1 MIRVMSNTKLFTGID
16 SSQKNNQCCLLD
28 DSGKVIKEVEVANNV
43 TGAHELEAV
52 LAKHARKLQSKE
64 LKVATEATSFYDFH
78 ILEFLSESEILARH
92 NLKLYRFNPRL
103 IKPFKVSLKLRDKTD
118 PEDAY
123 AVAEYLRFRQE
134 SAEEYRAKMD
144 HLPLQRLTRFRWHLV
159 QQLVRERNYF
169 LSQLFLKF
177 SAFGKGKPFSNTF
190 GATASAVIQ
199 EFMTPDAIANATD
212 EELVQ
217 FVIKHG
223 RNRFCNPEGVVQK
236 LKYVA
241 RESYRLRPA
250 LAENIHRILCLSLAN
265 IRTLKASLEELNQTI
280 HKQLSAFSITLTS
293 IKGIGDVYAAGIFAE
308 IGDINC
314 FPSEA
319 QIARYAGL
327 VWKRRQS
334 GNFQAQTT
342 RLDKQ
347 SNSYLRYYLVEAAD
361 SLRRHNPEYRA
372 YYHKK
377 YAEVT
382 KHQHKRALVLTARKL
397 VRLVDALLRTNRLY
411 QPKMPVTT
419 A

>member
-1 MIRVMSNTKLFTGID
+1 MSSTKLFGGID
-16 SSQKNNQCCLLD
+16 VSKKSNQCCLLD
-28 DSGKVIKEVEVANNV
+28 HNGEVIEQFNVANNV
-43 TGAHELEAV
+43 TGAHELEAT
-52 LAKHARKLQSKE
+52 LAKHAQKLESRE
-64 LKVATEATSFYDFH
+64 LKVATEATSLYDFH
-78 ILEFLSESEILARH
+78 ILEFLAESQILACH
-92 NLKLYRFNPRL
+92 NLKLYRFNPRPV
-103 IKPFKVSLKLRDKTD
+103 KAFKASLKLMSKTD

-123 AVAEYLRFRQE
+123 AIAEYLRFRGKK
-134 SAEEYRAKMD
+134 AEEYRASME

-177 SAFGKGKPFSNTF
+177 SAFGKKEPFSDTF
-190 GATASAVIQ
+190 GATASSVIE
-199 EFMTPDAIANATD
+199 EFMTPDAIVNASD
-212 EELVQ
+212 EELIQ
-217 FVIKHG
+217 FVVKHG
-223 RNRFCNPEGVVQK
+223 RNRFPDPEEIVTK

-250 LAENIHRILCLSLAN
+250 LAENVHRMLCLSLTS
-265 IRTLKASLEELNQTI
+265 IRALKASLKELDQTI

-319 QIARYAGL
+319 QVARYAGL
-327 VWKRRQS
+327 VWKRHQS
-334 GNFQAQTT
+334 GNFQAQKT
-342 RLDKQ
+342 RLDKR
-347 SNSYLRYYLVEAAD
+347 SNAYLRYYLVEAAD

-372 YYHKK
+372 YYQKK

-382 KHQHKRALVLTARKL
+382 EHQHKRALVLTARKL

-411 QPKMPVTT
+411 QPKMPVES

>member
-1 MIRVMSNTKLFTGID
+1 MKNMSNTKLFAGID
-16 SSQKNNQCCLLD
+16 SSQKTNQCCLLD
-28 DSGKVIKEVEVANNV
+28 HSGEVIKEVVVANNV

-52 LAKHARKLQSKE
+52 LATYAQKLQTDE

-78 ILEFLSESEILARH
+78 ILEFLSESEIVASH
-92 NLKLYRFNPRL
+92 NLKLYRFNPRPV
-103 IKPFKVSLKLRDKTD
+103 KAFKDSLKLMNKTD

-123 AVAEYLRFRQE
+123 AIAEYLRFCGE
-134 SAEEYRAKMD
+134 KAEEYRAKME

-190 GATASAVIQ
+190 GATASAVIE
-199 EFMTPDAIANATD
+199 EFMTPDAIANASD
-212 EELVQ
+212 EELVD
-217 FVIKHG
+217 FVIQHG
-223 RNRFCNPEGVVQK
+223 RNRFTDPHGIVQK

-250 LAENIHRILCLSLAN
+250 LAENVHRILCLSLAN
-265 IRTLKASLEELNQTI
+265 IRALKASLQELNHTI
-280 HKQLSAFSITLTS
+280 QQQLGAFSITLTS

-308 IGDINC
+308 IGNINC

-327 VWKRRQS
+327 AWKRHQS
-334 GNFQAQTT
+334 GNFQAETT
-342 RLDKQ
+342 RLDKR
-347 SNSYLRYYLVEAAD
+347 SNAYLRYYLVEAAD
-361 SLRRHNPEYRA
+361 SLRRHNPEFRA
-372 YYHKK
+372 YYRKK

-411 QPKMPVTT
+411 QTKMPVES

>member
-1 MIRVMSNTKLFTGID
+1 MSNTQLFAGID
-16 SSQKNNQCCLLD
+16 VSKKSNQCCLLD
-28 DSGKVIKEVEVANNV
+28 HNGEVIEEVNVANNV
-43 TGAHELEAV
+43 TGAHELEAT
-52 LAKHARKLQSKE
+52 LAKHAQKLEPRE
-64 LKVATEATSFYDFH
+64 LKVATEATSLYDFH
-78 ILEFLSESEILARH
+78 ILEFLAESQILACH
-92 NLKLYRFNPRL
+92 NLKLYRFNPRPV
-103 IKPFKVSLKLRDKTD
+103 KAFKDSLKLMNKTD

-123 AVAEYLRFRQE
+123 AIAEYLRFRGKK
-134 SAEEYRAKMD
+134 AEEYRASME

-177 SAFGKGKPFSNTF
+177 SAFGKKEPFSDTF
-190 GATASAVIQ
+190 GATASSVIE
-199 EFMTPDAIANATD
+199 EFMTPDAIVNASD
-212 EELVQ
+212 EELIQ
-217 FVIKHG
+217 FVVKHG
-223 RNRFCNPEGVVQK
+223 RNRFPDPEEIVTK

-250 LAENIHRILCLSLAN
+250 LAENVHRILCLSLAN
-265 IRTLKASLEELNQTI
+265 IRALKASLKEIDRTI

-319 QIARYAGL
+319 QVARYAGL
-327 VWKRRQS
+327 VWKRHQS
-334 GNFQAQTT
+334 GNFQAQKT
-342 RLDKQ
+342 RMDKR
-347 SNSYLRYYLVEAAD
+347 SNAYLRYYLVEAAD
-361 SLRRHNPEYRA
+361 SLRRHNHEYRA
-372 YYHKK
+372 YYKKK

-382 KHQHKRALVLTARKL
+382 EHQHKRALVLTARKL

-411 QPKMPVTT
+411 QPRMPVES

>member
-1 MIRVMSNTKLFTGID
+1 MNDTMSITKLLTGID

-28 DSGKVIKEVEVANNV
+28 DNGTVMKEIDVTNNV
-43 TGAHELEAV
+43 TGAHKLEAV
-52 LAKHARKLQSKE
+52 LATYAQKLQVGE

-78 ILEFLSESEILARH
+78 ILEFLSESESLAEH
-92 NLKLYRFNPRL
+92 NLKLYRFNPRPV
-103 IKPFKVSLKLRDKTD
+103 KAFKASLKLMNKTD

-123 AVAEYLRFRQE
+123 AIAEYLRFRGE
-134 SAEEYRAKMD
+134 KAEEYRASMD

-199 EFMTPDAIANATD
+199 EFMTPDAIVNASD
-212 EELVQ
+212 EELVD
-217 FVIKHG
+217 FVVKHG
-223 RNRFCNPEGVVQK
+223 KNRFSDPQEIVAK

-250 LAENIHRILCLSLAN
+250 LAENVHRILCLSLAS
-265 IRTLKASLEELNQTI
+265 IRALKASLQELNRTI
-280 HKQLSAFSITLTS
+280 HKQLGAFSITLTS

-308 IGDINC
+308 IGNINC

-319 QIARYAGL
+319 QVARFAGL
-327 VWKRRQS
+327 AWKRHQS

-342 RLDKQ
+342 RLDKR
-347 SNSYLRYYLVEAAD
+347 SNAYLRYYLVEAAD
-361 SLRRHNPEYRA
+361 SLRRHNPEYKA
-372 YYHKK
+372 YYRKK

-382 KHQHKRALVLTARKL
+382 KHQHKRALVMTARKL
-397 VRLVDALLRTNRLY
+397 VRLVDTLLRTNRLY
-411 QPKMPVTT
+411 QLKIPVES

>member
-1 MIRVMSNTKLFTGID
+1 MSNAMSNTKLFAGID
-16 SSQKNNQCCLLD
+16 ASKKSNQCCLLD
-28 DSGKVIKEVEVANNV
+28 HNGEVIEEVNVANNV
-43 TGAHELEAV
+43 TGAHELEAT
-52 LAKHARKLQSKE
+52 LEKHAQKLESRE
-64 LKVATEATSFYDFH
+64 LKVATEATSLYDFH
-78 ILEFLSESEILARH
+78 ILEFLAESEILACH
-92 NLKLYRFNPRL
+92 NLKLYRFNPRPV
-103 IKPFKVSLKLRDKTD
+103 KAFKASLKIMNKTD

-123 AVAEYLRFRQE
+123 AIAEYLRFRGE
-134 SAEEYRAKMD
+134 KAEEYRAKME

-177 SAFGKGKPFSNTF
+177 SAFGKKEPFSDTF

-199 EFMTPDAIANATD
+199 EFMTPDAIANASD
-212 EELVQ
+212 EELVD
-217 FVIKHG
+217 FVVKHG
-223 RNRFCNPEGVVQK
+223 KNRFSDPEEIVSK

-241 RESYRLRPA
+241 KESYRLSPA
-250 LAENIHRILCLSLAN
+250 LAENVHRILCLSLAN
-265 IRTLKASLEELNQTI
+265 IRALKASLQELNQTI
-280 HKQLSAFSITLTS
+280 HKQLSAFAITLTS

-319 QIARYAGL
+319 QVARYAGL
-327 VWKRRQS
+327 VWKRHQS

-342 RLDKQ
+342 RLDKR
-347 SNSYLRYYLVEAAD
+347 SNAYLRYYLVEAAD
-361 SLRRHNPEYRA
+361 SLRRHNLEFRA
-372 YYHKK
+372 YYQKK

-411 QPKMPVTT
+411 QPRTPVES

>member
-1 MIRVMSNTKLFTGID
+1 VDVT
-16 SSQKNNQCCLLD
+16 
-28 DSGKVIKEVEVANNV
+28 NNV

-52 LAKHARKLQSKE
+52 LARYAQKLQSKE

-78 ILEFLSESEILARH
+78 ILEFLAESQILVNH
-92 NLKLYRFNPRL
+92 NLKLYRFNPRPV
-103 IKPFKVSLKLRDKTD
+103 KAFKDSLKLMNKTD

-123 AVAEYLRFRQE
+123 AIAEYLRFRGE
-134 SAEEYRAKMD
+134 KAEEYRAKMD

-159 QQLVRERNYF
+159 QQLVREKNYF

-177 SAFGKGKPFSNTF
+177 SAFGKGNPFSDTF
-190 GATASAVIQ
+190 GVTASAVI
-199 EFMTPDAIANATD
+199 EEYMTPDAIVNASD

-217 FVIKHG
+217 FVINHG
-223 RNRFCNPEGVVQK
+223 KNRFSDPEEIVTK

-250 LAENIHRILCLSLAN
+250 LAENVHRILCLSLAN
-265 IRTLKASLEELNQTI
+265 IRALKASLQELNQTI
-280 HKQLSAFSITLTS
+280 DKQLGAFCITLTS
-293 IKGIGDVYAAGIFAE
+293 IKGIGGVYAAGIFAE
-308 IGDINC
+308 IGNINC

-319 QIARYAGL
+319 QVARLAGL
-327 VWKRRQS
+327 AWKRHQS

-342 RLDKQ
+342 RLDKR
-347 SNSYLRYYLVEAAD
+347 SNAYLRYYLVEAAD
-361 SLRRHNPEYRA
+361 SLRRHNPEFGA
-372 YYHKK
+372 YYKKK

-411 QPKMPVTT
+411 QPRMPVET

>member
-1 MIRVMSNTKLFTGID
+1 MSNTKLFAGID
-16 SSQKNNQCCLLD
+16 ASQKTNQCCLLD
-28 DSGKVIKEVEVANNV
+28 DSGKVIKEVKVANNV
-43 TGAHELEAV
+43 TGAHELEAI
-52 LAKHARKLQSKE
+52 LARHTQKFQSKE

-78 ILEFLSESEILARH
+78 ILEFLSESEILANH

-103 IKPFKVSLKLRDKTD
+103 IKAFKVSLKLMNKTD

-123 AVAEYLRFRQE
+123 AIAEYLRFRGE

-177 SAFGKGKPFSNTF
+177 SAFGKGEPFSNTF
-190 GATASAVIQ
+190 GTTAVAVIQ
-199 EFMTPDAIANATD
+199 EFMTPDAVANATD
-212 EELVQ
+212 EELVE

-223 RNRFCNPEGVVQK
+223 RNRFSDPEEVVRK

-250 LAENIHRILCLSLAN
+250 LAENMHRILCLSLAN
-265 IRTLKASLEELNQTI
+265 IRALKGSLEELNQTI

-319 QIARYAGL
+319 QVARFAGL
-327 VWKRRQS
+327 AWKRHQS
-334 GNFQAQTT
+334 GNFEAQTT

-347 SNSYLRYYLVEAAD
+347 SNAYLRYYLVEAAN
-361 SLRRHNPEYRA
+361 SLRRHNPEFRA
-372 YYHKK
+372 YYQKK

-411 QPKMPVTT
+411 QLKMPVTT

>member
-1 MIRVMSNTKLFTGID
+1 MSNTKLFAGID

-28 DSGKVIKEVEVANNV
+28 HSGKVIKEVEVANNV
-43 TGAHELEAV
+43 TGAYELEAV
-52 LAKHARKLQSKE
+52 LARHAQKLQSKE

-78 ILEFLSESEILARH
+78 ILEFLAESEILANH

-118 PEDAY
+118 PDDAY

-134 SAEEYRAKMD
+134 SAEEYRAKME

-190 GATASAVIQ
+190 GVTASAVIE

-212 EELVQ
+212 EELIQ
-217 FVIKHG
+217 FIIKHG
-223 RNRFCNPEGVVQK
+223 RNRFSDPEEVVQK

-250 LAENIHRILCLSLAN
+250 LAENMHRILCLSLAN
-265 IRTLKASLEELNQTI
+265 IRTLKASLKELNQTI

-319 QIARYAGL
+319 QVARFAGL
-327 VWKRRQS
+327 AWKRHQS
-334 GNFQAQTT
+334 GNFEAQTT

-347 SNSYLRYYLVEAAD
+347 SNAYLRYYLVEAAD

-372 YYHKK
+372 YYNRK
-377 YAEVT
+377 YAEAT

-411 QPKMPVTT
+411 QPRMPMTT

>member
-1 MIRVMSNTKLFTGID
+1 MSNTKLFAGID
-16 SSQKNNQCCLLD
+16 VSKKSNQCCLLD
-28 DSGKVIKEVEVANNV
+28 HSGEVIEQFNVANNV
-43 TGAHELEAV
+43 TGAHELEAT
-52 LAKHARKLQSKE
+52 LAKHAQKLESRE
-64 LKVATEATSFYDFH
+64 LKVATEATSLYDFH
-78 ILEFLSESEILARH
+78 ILEFLAESQSLACH
-92 NLKLYRFNPRL
+92 NLKLYRFNPRPV
-103 IKPFKVSLKLRDKTD
+103 KAFKDSLKLMNKTD

-123 AVAEYLRFRQE
+123 AIAEYLRFRGKK
-134 SAEEYRAKMD
+134 AEEYRASME

-159 QQLVRERNYF
+159 QQLVREKNYF

-177 SAFGKGKPFSNTF
+177 SAFGKKEPFSDTF
-190 GATASAVIQ
+190 GATASSVIE
-199 EFMTPDAIANATD
+199 EFMTPDAIVNASD
-212 EELVQ
+212 EELIQ
-217 FVIKHG
+217 FVVKHG
-223 RNRFCNPEGVVQK
+223 RNRFPDPEEIVTK

-250 LAENIHRILCLSLAN
+250 LAENVHRILCLSLAN
-265 IRTLKASLEELNQTI
+265 IRTLKATLKEIDQTI

-319 QIARYAGL
+319 QVARYAGL
-327 VWKRRQS
+327 VWKRHQS
-334 GNFQAQTT
+334 GNFQAQKT
-342 RLDKQ
+342 RMDKR
-347 SNSYLRYYLVEAAD
+347 SNAYLRYYLVEAAD

-372 YYHKK
+372 YYQKK

-382 KHQHKRALVLTARKL
+382 EHQHKRALVLTARKL

-411 QPKMPVTT
+411 QPKTPVES

>member
-1 MIRVMSNTKLFTGID
+1 MSNTKLFAGID
-16 SSQKNNQCCLLD
+16 SSQKNNQCCLLN
-28 DSGKVIKEVEVANNV
+28 DSGEVIKEVKVANNV

-52 LAKHARKLQSKE
+52 LAKHAQKLQAKE

-78 ILEFLSESEILARH
+78 ILEFLSESEILANY

-123 AVAEYLRFRQE
+123 AIAEYLRFRGE

-177 SAFGKGKPFSNTF
+177 SAFGKGEPFSNTF
-190 GATASAVIQ
+190 GATAVAVIQ

-223 RNRFCNPEGVVQK
+223 KNRFSDPEAVVQK

-250 LAENIHRILCLSLAN
+250 LAENMHRILCLSLAN
-265 IRTLKASLEELNQTI
+265 IRVLKASLEELNQTI

-319 QIARYAGL
+319 QVARLAGL
-327 VWKRRQS
+327 AWKRHQS
-334 GNFQAQTT
+334 GNFEAQTT

-347 SNSYLRYYLVEAAD
+347 SNAYLRYYLVEAAD
-361 SLRRHNPEYRA
+361 SLRRHNPEFRA
-372 YYHKK
+372 YYQKK

-411 QPKMPVTT
+411 QPRMPVTT
-419 A
+419 D

>member
-1 MIRVMSNTKLFTGID
+1 MNNAINNIKLFAGID
-16 SSQKNNQCCLLD
+16 ASQKSNQCCLID
-28 DSGKVIKEVEVANNV
+28 HSGEVIKKVNVTNNV
-43 TGAHELEAV
+43 TGAYELEAV
-52 LAKHARKLQSKE
+52 LAEQAQKFQSQE
-64 LKVATEATSFYDFH
+64 LVVATEATSFYDFH
-78 ILEFLSESEILARH
+78 ILEFFSESEILAEH
-92 NLKLYRFNPRL
+92 NLKLYRFNARL
-103 IKPFKVSLKLRDKTD
+103 IKAFKVSLKLMNKTD

-123 AVAEYLRFRQE
+123 AIAEYLRFRGE
-134 SAEEYRAKMD
+134 KAEEYRARMD

-177 SAFGKGKPFSNTF
+177 SAFGRGEPFSNTF

-199 EFMTPDAIANATD
+199 EFMTPDAIANASD
-212 EELVQ
+212 EELVE

-223 RNRFCNPEGVVQK
+223 RNRFSNPEEIVAK

-250 LAENIHRILCLSLAN
+250 LSENMHRILCLSLAN
-265 IRTLKASLEELNQTI
+265 IRVLKASLKELNQTI
-280 HKQLSAFSITLTS
+280 DKQLSAFSITLTS

-319 QIARYAGL
+319 QVARYAGL
-327 VWKRRQS
+327 AWKRHQS
-334 GNFQAQTT
+334 GNFEAQTT

-347 SNSYLRYYLVEAAD
+347 SNAYLRYYLVEAAD
-361 SLRRHNPEYRA
+361 SLRKHNPEFRA
-372 YYHKK
+372 YYKKK
-377 YAEVT
+377 YDEVT

-411 QPKMPVTT
+411 QTKMPVEST
-419 A
+419 

>member
-1 MIRVMSNTKLFTGID
+1 MSNTKLFAGID
-16 SSQKNNQCCLLD
+16 VSKKSNQCCLLD
-28 DSGKVIKEVEVANNV
+28 HRGEVIEQVNVANNV
-43 TGAHELEAV
+43 TGAHELEAI
-52 LAKHARKLQSKE
+52 LEKHAQKLESRE
-64 LKVATEATSFYDFH
+64 LKVATEATSLYDFH
-78 ILEFLSESEILARH
+78 ILEFLAESEILACH
-92 NLKLYRFNPRL
+92 NLKLYRFNPRSV
-103 IKPFKVSLKLRDKTD
+103 KAFKASLKLMNKTD

-123 AVAEYLRFRQE
+123 AIAEYLRFRGKK
-134 SAEEYRAKMD
+134 AEEYRASME

-177 SAFGKGKPFSNTF
+177 SAFGKKEPFSDTF
-190 GATASAVIQ
+190 GATASSVIE
-199 EFMTPDAIANATD
+199 EFMTPDAIVNASD
-212 EELVQ
+212 EELIQ
-217 FVIKHG
+217 FVVKHG
-223 RNRFCNPEGVVQK
+223 RNRFPDPEEIVTK

-250 LAENIHRILCLSLAN
+250 LAENVHRILCLSLAN
-265 IRTLKASLEELNQTI
+265 IRTLKATLKEIDQTI

-293 IKGIGDVYAAGIFAE
+293 VKGIGDVYAAGIFAE

-319 QIARYAGL
+319 QVARYAGL
-327 VWKRRQS
+327 VWKRHQS
-334 GNFQAQTT
+334 GNFQAQKT
-342 RLDKQ
+342 RLDKR
-347 SNSYLRYYLVEAAD
+347 SNAYLRYYLVEAAD

-372 YYHKK
+372 YYQKK

-382 KHQHKRALVLTARKL
+382 EHQHKRALVLTARKL

-411 QPKMPVTT
+411 QPKTPVES

>member
-1 MIRVMSNTKLFTGID
+1 MSNTKLFAGID
-16 SSQKNNQCCLLD
+16 TSKKNNQCCLLD
-28 DSGKVIKEVEVANNV
+28 DSGEVIKEFSVTNNV
-43 TGAHELEAV
+43 TGAQELEAV
-52 LAKHARKLQSKE
+52 LAKHAQKLQARE
-64 LKVATEATSFYDFH
+64 LKLATEATSFYDFH
-78 ILEFLSESEILARH
+78 ILEFLSESELLA

-103 IKPFKVSLKLRDKTD
+103 IKAFKVSLKLRDKTD

-123 AVAEYLRFRQE
+123 AIAEYLRFRGE
-134 SAEEYRAKMD
+134 SAEEYRARMD

-169 LSQLFLKF
+169 LSQLFLR
-177 SAFGKGKPFSNTF
+177 GKPFSNTF
-190 GATASAVIQ
+190 GATASALIQ

-212 EELVQ
+212 EDLIQ

-223 RNRFCNPEGVVQK
+223 KNRFSDPEEIVQK
-236 LKYVA
+236 LKKVA
-241 RESYRLRPA
+241 RESYRLSPA
-250 LAENIHRILCLSLAN
+250 MAENMHHILCLSLMN
-265 IRTLKASLEELNQTI
+265 IKALKASLKELNQTI

-319 QIARYAGL
+319 QVARLAGL
-327 VWKRRQS
+327 AWKRHQS

-347 SNSYLRYYLVEAAD
+347 SNAYLRYYLVEAAD
-361 SLRRHNPEYRA
+361 SLRRHNPEFGA
-372 YYHKK
+372 YYQKK

-397 VRLVDALLRTNRLY
+397 VRLVDALLRTKRLY
-411 QPKMPVTT
+411 QPKVSMATD
-419 A
+419 